1 VRFARALALLL
12 VAAVL
17 AEAGLRLAR
26 FGPSRAVLGPWSASP
41 PLERLRRL
49 APDGT
54 AEPRP
59 GGDAAWSLGG
69 DEPVIRYRLNGQGLR
84 DEREAAPVAPRG
96 TCRVLALGDA
106 YTFGYGV
113 PVDAAW
119 PRVLERELGRDA
131 TVEVLNAGF
140 PNLDVEQQERR
151 LRVLLPALHP
161 DVVVATFDWWNVP
174 LDRTAVRPARWSA
187 AWWLANV
194 DEKATRI
201 GTWLGIVH
209 EPLRFLSQASGV
221 FPRSGLARELDPL
234 TAPPEALRD
243 RWRRTETA
251 LRAMAAD
258 AHAAGARFALVVTPL
273 DVQVDVRRN
282 ALYRRGTLPYPAHG
296 FVDIDY
302 RTARAMPDAL
312 AAFSREARLP
322 LLDTTPAFV
331 TGGAHLFLAR
341 DYHAGPDGH
350 AVIAQTVAAWFRT
363 TRACGSAPAIASG
376 R

>member
-1 VRFARALALLL
+1 MRLARALALLL
-12 VAAVL
+12 VAAAL

-26 FGPSRAVLGPWSASP
+26 FGPSRAAVGPWSTSP
-41 PLERLRRL
+41 PWERLRRL

-54 AEPRP
+54 PEPRP
-59 GGDAAWSLGG
+59 GGDAAWSLGAG
-69 DEPVIRYRLNGQGLR
+69 EPVIGYRLNGAGLR
-84 DEREAAPVAPRG
+84 DDREAGPHAPRG
-96 TCRVLALGDA
+96 SCRVLALGDA

-113 PVDAAW
+113 PADAAW

-131 TVEVLNAGF
+131 PVEVLNAGF

-151 LRVLLPALHP
+151 LRALLPALHP

-174 LDRTAVRPARWSA
+174 LDRRAARPARWSA
-187 AWWLANV
+187 AWWLANA
-194 DEKATRI
+194 DEKAARV

-209 EPLRFLSQASGV
+209 EPLRLLRQASGV

-243 RWRRTETA
+243 RWLRTETA

-258 AHAAGARFALVVTPL
+258 ARATGARFALVVTPL

-282 ALYRRGTLPYPAHG
+282 ALYRRGALPYPAHG

-302 RTARAMPDAL
+302 STARAMPDAL
-312 AAFSREARLP
+312 AAFARDAQLP

-331 TGGAHLFLAR
+331 AGGAHLFLAG

-350 AVIAQTVAAWFRT
+350 AAIAHTIAVWFRT
-363 TRACGSAPAIASG
+363 ARPCGRAPAEASA

>member
-1 VRFARALALLL
+1 VRLARALAFLL
-12 VAAVL
+12 VAAAL

-26 FGPSRAVLGPWSASP
+26 FGPSRAALGPWSTSP
-41 PLERLRRL
+41 PWERLRRL

-54 AEPRP
+54 PEPRP
-59 GGDAAWSLGG
+59 DGDAAWSLGAG
-69 DEPVIRYRLNGQGLR
+69 EPVIRYRLNGEGLR
-84 DEREAAPVAPRG
+84 DDRDAAPRARRG

-119 PRVLERELGRDA
+119 PRILERELGRDGRL
-131 TVEVLNAGF
+131 EVLNAGF

-151 LRVLLPALHP
+151 LRALLPMLHP

-174 LDRTAVRPARWSA
+174 LDRAAACPARWSA

-194 DEKATRI
+194 DEKAARV

-209 EPLRFLSQASGV
+209 EPLRLLRQTSGI
-221 FPRSGLARELDPL
+221 FPRSGLARELEPL
-234 TAPPEALRD
+234 TAPSEALGD
-243 RWRRTETA
+243 RWRRTEIA

-258 AHAAGARFALVVTPL
+258 ARAAGARFALVVTPL
-273 DVQVDVRRN
+273 DVQVDVHRN

-302 RTARAMPDAL
+302 GAARAMPDAL
-312 AAFSREARLP
+312 AAFAREAQLS

-331 TGGAHLFLAR
+331 AGGARLFLER
-341 DYHAGPDGH
+341 DYHASPDGH
-350 AVIAQTVAAWFRT
+350 AVIARTVGAWFRT
-363 TRACGSAPAIASG
+363 TRPCDAAPVADAA

>member
-1 VRFARALALLL
+1 VRLARALAVLL

-26 FGPSRAVLGPWSASP
+26 FGPSRAALGPWSTAP
-41 PLERLRRL
+41 PWEHLRRL
-49 APDGT
+49 ATDRTP
-54 AEPRP
+54 EPRP

-69 DEPVIRYRLNGQGLR
+69 GEPVIRYHLNGEGLR
-84 DEREAAPVAPRG
+84 DEREAAPHAPRG

-113 PVDAAW
+113 PVEAAW

-131 TVEVLNAGF
+131 SVEVLNAGF

-151 LRVLLPALHP
+151 LRALLPALHP

-187 AWWLANV
+187 GWWLANV
-194 DEKATRI
+194 DEKAARV

-209 EPLRFLSQASGV
+209 EPLRLLRQASGV

-234 TAPPEALRD
+234 TAPPETLRD

-251 LRAMAAD
+251 LRAMSAD
-258 AHAAGARFALVVTPL
+258 ARAAGARFALVVTPL
-273 DVQVDVRRN
+273 DVQVDVHRN
-282 ALYRRGTLPYPAHG
+282 ALYRRGALPYPAHG

-312 AAFSREARLP
+312 AAFARDAGLP
-322 LLDTTPAFV
+322 LLDTTPAFLA
-331 TGGAHLFLAR
+331 GGAHLFLAG
-341 DYHAGPDGH
+341 DYHAGPEGH
-350 AVIAQTVAAWFRT
+350 AVIARTVAAWFRT
-363 TRACGSAPAIASG
+363 THTCALAPRAEAA